1 MTKKPVTKKTSYS
14 PGSRPVF
21 CGEMADAERRAINK
35 LPTESRLAALLS
47 AAAKYKPAP
56 APKPS
61 PKKKVVKKS
70 AAKPKSKVKPAT
82 AVKKGVKPISQQ
94 ETVDLHKE
102 AEATQDQ
109 LPF

>member
-1 MTKKPVTKKTSYS
+1 MAKKPVTKKTSYS
-14 PGSRPVF
+14 PSSRPVF
-21 CGEMADAERRAINK
+21 CGEMTDAERKSINK

-61 PKKKVVKKS
+61 PKKKVAKKQ
-70 AAKPKSKVKPAT
+70 AAKPKSKVKPT
-82 AVKKGVKPISQQ
+82 VTKGVKPISQQ
-94 ETVDLHKE
+94 ETVDLRKE
-102 AEATQDQ
+102 AEAVQDQ